1 MRSLRF
7 IHLGLQ
13 FFSLY
18 QVSPGLMKRYSE
30 YLYDLTLSRCALATK
45 SFLRNSEVKGGGG
58 GEHTAL
64 FLPQFPSS
72 PPQHSILTSHKPRSR
87 ETGCCCL
94 PIEMPQGACEI
105 QEVADRG
112 DYGDTLD

>member
-30 YLYDLTLSRCALATK
+30 YLYNLTLSRCALATK

-58 GEHTAL
+58 RTQPCFCHISRE
-64 FLPQFPSS
+64 
-72 PPQHSILTSHKPRSR
+72 HSILTSHKPRSR